1 MMMKMSDEDK
11 KAIKQ
16 GLDAGYSFDEIM
28 ETMEVKE
35 KNEDYVKI
43 SYDSATNKAEL
54 HGKTGN
60 VVMAIITILSSVI
73 KNQNSANDKLIIL
86 QKLNHWTASEALGL
100 KERYEE
106 STDHKDSV
114 RVTDVSPDLTEIM
127 RDIFAKKFSEGKQ
140 ND

>member
-1 MMMKMSDEDK
+1 MKMKMSDEDK
-11 KAIKQ
+11 KAIKH

-28 ETMEVKE
+28 ETMEAKE

-73 KNQNSANDKLIIL
+73 KNQNSENDKLIIL

-106 STDHKDSV
+106 STEHKDSV

>member
-28 ETMEVKE
+28 ETMEAKE

-73 KNQNSANDKLIIL
+73 KNQDSVNNKLTIL
-86 QKLNHWTASEALGL
+86 QELNHWTAKEAFGL
-100 KERYEE
+100 KEQYERD
-106 STDHKDSV
+106 TDCSGPISNNV
-114 RVTDVSPDLTEIM
+114 APEVNEILKGIF
-127 RDIFAKKFSEGKQ
+127 RDKFSEDGQK
-140 ND
+140 